1 MSASSAKS
9 LPDLATLAKASGLNK
24 DVFAYLQET
33 GIVNSGVLYHM
44 FVKRDNSA
52 QHLSPL
58 SNGVKV
64 AGADVRLDA
73 PELMI
78 AQAVLEHMC
87 DEVQLARAAQFAAT
101 APTDSVPSTSTA
113 TSSDRSKAPKT
124 LPKNYWADMVAD
136 YESVTINGQPRKFP
150 AHLLLGAEEV
160 LARMVHEHQTS
171 KIFTPVR
178 LGEIIAVRNLLPRDR
193 YIRGQRTRTNL
204 NAFCWRRADLF
215 VSQGQFQ
222 NCRRP

>member
-9 LPDLATLAKASGLNK
+9 LPDLATLAKASGLSK

-44 FVKRDNSA
+44 FVKRDNIA

-58 SNGVKV
+58 SMGVKV

-73 PELMI
+73 QELMI

-87 DEVQLARAAQFAAT
+87 DEVHLARAEQFAST
-101 APTDSVPSTSTA
+101 APAASVPSTSTA
-113 TSSDRSKAPKT
+113 TSSDVGKAPKT

-136 YESVTINGQPRKFP
+136 YQSVKTNGENRKFP
-150 AHLLLGAEEV
+150 AHLLLGAEEFWRGWFANTR
-160 LARMVHEHQTS
+160 LRRSSLQFANWRNHSSSQLHYNGPS
-171 KIFTPVR
+171 KPLV
-178 LGEIIAVRNLLPRDR
+178 EE
-193 YIRGQRTRTNL
+193 RGQARTCSVRG
-204 NAFCWRRADLF
+204 RRICSPTK
-215 VSQGQFQ
+215 V
-222 NCRRP
+222 NPETWP